1 MRLPVKGLLFAILFC
16 DLPASAQ
23 EVTPNDPYFP
33 YQTALAGTVS
43 EAWQLATD
51 ASSVIVAVIDT
62 GVALSHPDLQD
73 NLWMNSSEIPGNGL
87 DDDNNG
93 YADDI
98 HGYDFREQDGEPDDR
113 WGHGTLTA
121 GIIGAAGNNGIGT
134 AGVAWSV
141 RMMILKVFGA
151 SGGARLNDYSEAIRY
166 AIQNGA
172 RVINAGWTIP
182 PSFSGDE
189 IPVLKEAIEEAR
201 DAGVL
206 VVAAAGNDGSDLDES
221 PLYPAAYRLP
231 NVFSV
236 AALGAGESVLIPES
250 NYGRETILVATAGE
264 QVLAPFLSSDY
275 ATLTGTSA
283 SASLVTGVLALLLSQ
298 RPDLD
303 PDAIRQILEE
313 TSHRPDNL
321 ESVLRSGTLDPYASL
336 KAALTFS
343 DVPGD
348 GEESDT
354 SSYAPAGG
362 CSLVLNQ

>member
-62 GVALSHPDLQD
+62 GVALTHPDLRD
-73 NLWMNSSEIPGNGL
+73 NLWFNPDEIPGNGL

-121 GIIGAAGNNGIGT
+121 GIIGATGNNGIGT
-134 AGVAWSV
+134 TGVAWSV
-141 RMMILKVFGA
+141 RLMVLKIFGE

-172 RVINAGWTIP
+172 RIINAAWTVP
-182 PSFSGDE
+182 PSFPGDE
-189 IPVLKEAIEEAR
+189 LPALREAIEEAR

-206 VVAAAGNDGSDLDES
+206 VVAAAGNDGTDLDES
-221 PLYPAAYRLP
+221 PLYPAAYHLP
-231 NVFSV
+231 NVLSV
-236 AALGAGESVLIPES
+236 AALGAEEPVLIPES

-283 SASLVTGVLALLLSQ
+283 SASLVTGVLALLLSR

-303 PDAIRQILEE
+303 PDAIRRILEE
-313 TSHRPDNL
+313 TSHQTANL

-343 DVPGD
+343 DSSD
-348 GEESDT
+348 DEEELVTSLDT
-354 SSYAPAGG
+354 SAGG
-362 CSLVLNQ
+362 CSLVPN